1 MHHQPRNQ
9 KSQSVP
15 GTPACPHTQAY
26 SAPRAAVLR
35 RSPSNYALKA
45 LSAEAC
51 ARLNN
56 EALPS
61 CPETPPGHAPPFY
74 PPLTYHLPPLP
85 FFLYSFPTNFL
96 FAHSLSLYLYRHSP
110 VLPFHQ
116 PPIFLCSLRY
126 PAQPSHSC
134 FEKAAGSTSSSWQ
147 QSDYPLSS
155 PCQIAPNVQPWLDTL
170 PRQRPLVSRVH
181 HNHVLQRQA
190 DSRKLP
196 QINNVL
202 PRVRFWI
209 LVSPVFNPSNSKF
222 PAAKIQLHPYCL
234 RLPLA
239 TTSQDRPREMA
250 RDQTPPP
257 DP

>member
-1 MHHQPRNQ
+1 MHPPRNH

-26 SAPRAAVLR
+26 SAPHAAVLR
-35 RSPSNYALKA
+35 RSPSNYALDA

-74 PPLTYHLPPLP
+74 PPTTSHLPPLP
-85 FFLYSFPTNFL
+85 FLLYSFPTNFL
-96 FAHSLSLYLYRHSP
+96 LTRFPCISTATALFYRFTSRP
-110 VLPFHQ
+110 YSFVRLGTPRN
-116 PPIFLCSLRY
+116 L
-126 PAQPSHSC
+126 PSHSC

-147 QSDYPLSS
+147 QNDYPLSS

-170 PRQRPLVSRVH
+170 PHRLPLASPVH
-181 HNHVLQRQA
+181 HNHVLRRQA

-196 QINNVL
+196 QTNNVL

-209 LVSPVFNPSNSKF
+209 LVSPVFKLSNSKF
-222 PAAKIQLHPYCL
+222 PAAKTQQRPYCL
-234 RLPLA
+234 RPPLA
-239 TTSQDRPREMA
+239 TISQDLPQEMA
-250 RDQTPPP
+250 RDQTPRP